1 LLPARA
7 PIFLKMK
14 KSAIHTRN
22 VSVRAWR
29 FHKKV
34 GYFYFFWNKWVS
46 EKEKMGKDAAIPL
59 DTSISLG

>member
-1 LLPARA
+1 
-7 PIFLKMK
+7 MK